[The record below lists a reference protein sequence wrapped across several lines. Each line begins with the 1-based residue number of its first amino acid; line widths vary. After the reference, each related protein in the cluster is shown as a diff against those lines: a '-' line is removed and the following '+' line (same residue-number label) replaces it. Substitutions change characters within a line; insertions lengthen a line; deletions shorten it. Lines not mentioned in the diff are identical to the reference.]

1 MLPRREFF
9 QVAGLGLAG
18 TMMASR
24 TPASPQK
31 RPNIIMIL
39 SDDQGYGD
47 YGVMGNPVL
56 KTPHIDRLAREGAHM
71 SNFYV
76 SPVCAPT
83 RACLLTGRYNY
94 RTRVVDTWVGR
105 AMMDPQE
112 VTVAELLH
120 RHGYATGLFGKW
132 HLGDC
137 YPMRPQEHGFEEV
150 LVLRGG
156 GIGQPSDPP
165 GGEGKYTDP
174 VLFHNGER
182 VTMKGYCTDVYFDQA
197 MAWMEKT
204 TAAQRPFFLYLPTN
218 APHSPF
224 DDIPRDFY
232 EQYKNVD
239 LSSHRFPQTKGHK
252 LEEIKDL
259 DRLARI
265 YAMIANIDMNVGRL
279 LAKLDELNI
288 ARDTI
293 VLYMND
299 NGPNGRR
306 YVAGMR
312 GEKTSVYE
320 GGVRSPLFVR
330 WPGKLKPGFV
340 NDRVVAHIDILP
352 TLLQAC
358 GVALPNNLDGKSF
371 WPLLSGESPAWPDQP
386 VFIQSHR
393 GDQPVL
399 YHNFCVRTQDW
410 KLVHASGF
418 DAETFSGTP
427 NFELYDMKNDPLELH
442 NVADRFPDKTAELKK
457 RYEQWFDDVSHT
469 RSDNYAS
476 PRIYIGATEENPVT
490 LTRQD
495 WRHEQ
500 GKIWAESSNGHWQV
514 RIRSK
519 GTYSFIVRFHS
530 EHQTGQAKLQVA
542 DKTWQMAF
550 DDRQTELVFD
560 RISLHEGDTKIRIIM
575 STALVEKGPWQ
586 VDVHKID

>member
-1 MLPRREFF
+1 MLPRREFC
-9 QVAGLGLAG
+9 QMAGLGLAG
-18 TMMASR
+18 AMMASR
-24 TPASPQK
+24 TQAGAQK
-31 RPNIIMIL
+31 QPNIIMIL

-47 YGVMGNPVL
+47 YGVTGNPVL
-56 KTPHIDRLAREGAHM
+56 KTPHIDRLAREGAQM

-112 VTVAELLH
+112 VTIAELLH

-174 VLFHNGER
+174 VLFRNGER
-182 VTMKGYCTDVYFDQA
+182 VTMKGFCTDIYFDQA

-204 TAAQRPFFLYLPTN
+204 TAEKRPFFLYLPTN

-224 DDIPRDFY
+224 DDIPRDLY

-239 LSSHRFPQTKGHK
+239 LSSHRFPQDQGHR

-265 YAMIANIDMNVGRL
+265 YAMIANIDMNLGRL
-279 LAKLDELNI
+279 LAKLDELDLT
-288 ARDTI
+288 RDTI

-306 YVAGMR
+306 YVGGMR

-330 WPGKLKPGFV
+330 WPGRLQPGFA

-358 GVALPNNLDGKSF
+358 GVSRPDNLDGKSF
-371 WPLLSGESPAWPDQP
+371 WPLLSGESPAWPDRP

-399 YHNFCVRTQDW
+399 YHNVCVRTQDW

-418 DAETFSGTP
+418 GTESFSGAP

-457 RYEQWFDDVSHT
+457 LYEQWFDDVSHT
-469 RSDNYAS
+469 RVDNYAP
-476 PRIYIGATEENPVT
+476 PRIYIGAAEENPVT

-500 GKIWAESSNGHWQV
+500 GQIWAESSNGSWPV

-519 GTYSFIVRFHS
+519 GTYSFTVRFHS
-530 EHQTGQAKLQVA
+530 EHLPGLAKLQVA
-542 DKTWQMAF
+542 GNTWQKEF
-550 DDRQTELVFD
+550 NDRETELVFD
-560 RISLHEGDTKIRIIM
+560 GISLDEGDAIIRITM
-575 STALVEKGPWQ
+575 TTAAVEKGPWQ
-586 VDVHKID
+586 ADVYKID